1 MGAID
6 GSPFSVTLFP
16 GPING
21 PSCYAFGN
29 PTAPIPAYIPSTYEI
44 QAVDQFGN
52 NLTVGG
58 ATFSNDFTQTAFRID
73 LTGSSNSIPISN
85 SPIFIEVMPGIANP
99 NTSFAAGTGLRS
111 AVAGEQANFT
121 IYTRDLGNNTITV
134 GGATFT
140 FNMTLNSNNNV
151 TVPVGYVD
159 NGDGTYSCNYTAFVS
174 GNYTLV
180 MTMRSLTVHNSLLL
194 LLDHFV
200 LKMLLFLVQI
210 LMKLKQMN
218 FLISTFKQLIVME
231 MLYQA
236 HNIMM
241 FLLKVLIVL
250 LQTLLTLELVLPM
263 LLTLLLNLEITP
275 SQFKMKDVKLTEVH
289 SFLLFLVKVL
299 VVKLHQVHPLN
310 EPI

>member
-180 MTMRSLTVHNSLLL
+180 MTMRTPTSGDISNSPQFPVVAPGPFCPQNATVSGPN
-194 LLDHFV
+194 LDEAEANELSYFY
-200 LKMLLFLVQI
+200 I
-210 LMKLKQMN
+210 
-218 FLISTFKQLIVME
+218 
-231 MLYQA
+231 QA
-236 HNIMM
+236 TDCYGNAVPSAQYYD
-241 FLLKVLIVL
+241 VLIEGPDC
-250 LQTLLTLELVLPM
+250 TFA
-263 LLTLLLNLEITP
+263 N
-275 SQFKMKDVKLTEVH
+275 
-289 SFLLFLVKVL
+289 
-299 VVKLHQVHPLN
+299 
-310 EPI
+310 